1 MHDTTQQP
9 IQSLSPGF
17 LRAVL
22 HISHHLRDTRKP
34 DRLGPTAMLVL
45 GILHRR
51 KTGTAS
57 GIAKEL
63 GVKKQSLTAV
73 LHLLQAKGCIRK
85 AHDGEDGRT
94 IPLALTSAG
103 EQTFRADMHARR
115 TRLERLMESALAPQD
130 RAALA
135 TLLPILEKLADAAL
149 ATEREAG

>member
-1 MHDTTQQP
+1 MNESSHP
-9 IQSLSPGF
+9 PVQSLSPGL

-22 HISHHLRDTRKP
+22 HISHYLRDARKP
-34 DRLGPTAMLVL
+34 DRPGPTAMLVL

-73 LHLLQAKGCIRK
+73 LKQLQATGCIRK
-85 AHDGEDGRT
+85 EHDGEDGRKV
-94 IPLALTSAG
+94 ALSLTAQG
-103 EQTFRADMHARR
+103 EQTFRGDMQTRKA
-115 TRLERLMESALAPQD
+115 RLEQLMESALAPQD

-135 TLLPILEKLADAAL
+135 TLLPVLEKLADAAL
-149 ATEREAG
+149 ATDREAG